1 MGNKKV
7 YILTNDSHRDTVNLQ
22 KCAINEYGMKKILIE
37 DNDEIGNCVIEETI
51 KFDYEKNK
59 ITYQYTD
66 FDGDIE
72 EGTWGFFD
80 IDVILKPIDEPVT
93 KPFRV
98 INNMKNKKL
107 IEGYQPEDKLN
118 TNNPPNEYKVEDLF
132 DWNTLTLEQMVDF
145 LERKYMFLS
154 TGEAKCIMELVRF
167 YQINK
172 K

>member
-1 MGNKKV
+1 MQCKNCKPTEGL
-7 YILTNDSHRDTVNLQ
+7 YL
-22 KCAINEYGMKKILIE
+22 GMTCPE
-37 DNDEIGNCVIEETI
+37 CN
-51 KFDYEKNK
+51 
-59 ITYQYTD
+59 
-66 FDGDIE
+66 
-72 EGTWGFFD
+72 
-80 IDVILKPIDEPVT
+80 

-98 INNMKNKKL
+98 INNMGNEKL

-132 DWNTLTLEQMVDF
+132 DWNTLSLEQMVEF
-145 LERKYMFLS
+145 LERKYMFMN